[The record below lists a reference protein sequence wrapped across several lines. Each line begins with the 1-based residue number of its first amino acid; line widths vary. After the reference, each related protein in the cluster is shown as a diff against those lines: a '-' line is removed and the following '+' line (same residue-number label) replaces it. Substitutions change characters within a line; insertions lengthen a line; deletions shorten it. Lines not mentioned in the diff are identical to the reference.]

1 MLNEAILKAFFH
13 LCVDYYLCN
22 WIPEGMRDC
31 AAANTDFVS
40 NVLFLPALYVKLDD
54 LHVNRLQG
62 LQGNVVSRRHG
73 PVLLS
78 VAL

>member
-1 MLNEAILKAFFH
+1 
-13 LCVDYYLCN
+13 
-22 WIPEGMRDC
+22 MRDC
-31 AAANTDFVS
+31 AAANSDFGS
-40 NVLFLPALYVKLDD
+40 NVLFLPALEVKFVD

-62 LQGNVVSRRHG
+62 LQGNVVSRGHG